1 MARDINDIQR
11 DIERSRAQLAGI
23 LDNLAERTKPANLA
37 NDAKAQAAE
46 KFRDPKVQKTA
57 AAVGAVVVGL
67 VVIAVARSRKRKK
80 DIKELQKILA
90 GRN

>member
-11 DIERSRAQLAGI
+11 DIERSRTQLAGI
-23 LDNLAERTKPANLA
+23 LDNLVERTKPANLA
-37 NDAKAQAAE
+37 NDAKAQATD
-46 KFRDPKVQKTA
+46 KFRDPKVQKA
-57 AAVGAVVVGL
+57 AAAIGAVVVGV
-67 VVIAVARSRKRKK
+67 VVIAVARSRKRNH